1 MDSRG
6 GRPVDTAGRRRI
18 APGQVTQ
25 LQTMAHRIRRESGR
39 RSGPRARWR
48 LTWVLAL
55 LWMVPFA
62 QADAAAP
69 PTSAASCSRPEFT
82 KSRRNAE
89 KLYRDGRYAEAVAL
103 LSRARESCWS
113 ALDATDKGWLVS
125 DLGLAALRAGQ
136 PELCRQVLA
145 EAPPELES
153 QSRVA
158 KAIAHNRGLCQQQ
171 EPAEKSRPVQVFYM
185 GLLISSPAEAP
196 EALTREW
203 DFYVNLW
210 EGKFPQRRDREID
223 RCTKAEGPKLSD
235 LAVTRTGDRAAVLA
249 QLLRCSAL
257 RKVVN
262 ARPSRVSYV
271 RDLFASPKTLGQV
284 LPADMASE
292 FSFNDFEPGSP
303 ESQGLTWSELD
314 LKVRFEPHERDKED
328 VRFTGRLVHG
338 LLSQWAFGDFNGD
351 GIEDVIIAR
360 SASPEGGSAV
370 DLEAFLVTRTQPGGR
385 VKILERME

>member
-1 MDSRG
+1 MHWG
-6 GRPVDTAGRRRI
+6 
-18 APGQVTQ
+18 
-25 LQTMAHRIRRESGR
+25 TMAHRIRRELGR
-39 RSGPRARWR
+39 RSGPRAWWR
-48 LTWVLAL
+48 LSWVLAL
-55 LWMVPFA
+55 LGMVPFA
-62 QADAAAP
+62 RADAAAP
-69 PTSAASCSRPEFT
+69 PTGAASCAKPEFT

-89 KLYRDGRYAEAVAL
+89 KLYREGRYAEAVAL

-113 ALDATDKGWLVS
+113 ALEATDKGWLVS

-145 EAPPELES
+145 QAPPELEA

-158 KAIAHNRGLCQQQ
+158 KALAHNRALCQQQ
-171 EPAEKSRPVQVFYM
+171 AEASRPVQVFM

-196 EALTREW
+196 EALKSEW
-203 DFYVNLW
+203 HFYVNLRDDR
-210 EGKFPQRRDREID
+210 FPRRRDREID
-223 RCTKAEGPKLSD
+223 RCTKAEGLKLAD
-235 LAVTRTGDRAAVLA
+235 LAVTREGDRAAVKA
-249 QLLRCSAL
+249 QLLRCLAL

-284 LPADMASE
+284 LPADMASV
-292 FSFNDFEPGSP
+292 FSFDEFEPGSP
-303 ESQGLTWSELD
+303 ESQGLTWHELD

-328 VRFTGRLVHG
+328 VRFTGRLVNG

-351 GIEDVIIAR
+351 GIEDVILVR
-360 SASPEGGSAV
+360 GASPEGGSAF
-370 DLEAFLVTRTQPGGR
+370 DLDAFLVTRTQPGGR

>member
-1 MDSRG
+1 MG
-6 GRPVDTAGRRRI
+6 GTCSPR
-18 APGQVTQ
+18 
-25 LQTMAHRIRRESGR
+25 
-39 RSGPRARWR
+39 PRARWP
-48 LTWVLAL
+48 LSCALAL
-55 LWMVPFA
+55 LLAVPFA
-62 QADAAAP
+62 RAGAAEP
-69 PTSAASCSRPEFT
+69 PTNGAKCARPEFT
-82 KSRRNAE
+82 KNRRSAE

-103 LSRARESCWS
+103 LSRVRESCWS
-113 ALDATDKGWLVS
+113 SLDATDKGWLVS

-145 EAPPELES
+145 EAPPELEA

-171 EPAEKSRPVQVFYM
+171 EQAEGSRPVQVFYM

-210 EGKFPQRRDREID
+210 EGRLPQRRDREID
-223 RCTKAEGPKLSD
+223 RCTKAEGLKLAD
-235 LAVTRTGDRAAVLA
+235 LAVTLTGDRAAVQA

-262 ARPSRVSYV
+262 AQPSRVSYV

-284 LPADMASE
+284 LPADLASE
-292 FSFNDFEPGSP
+292 FSFNGFEPGSP

-338 LLSQWAFGDFNGD
+338 LLSQWALGDFNGD
-351 GIEDVIIAR
+351 GIEDVIIVR